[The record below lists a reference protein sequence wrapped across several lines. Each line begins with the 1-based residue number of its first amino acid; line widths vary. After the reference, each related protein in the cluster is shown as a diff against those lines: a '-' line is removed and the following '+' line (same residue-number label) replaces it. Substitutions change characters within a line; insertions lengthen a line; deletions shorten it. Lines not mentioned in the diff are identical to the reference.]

1 MFTTGYRI
9 RELIYRTSARTDHR
23 MKLMIEGYIPRK
35 VRQTN
40 TFVVSVDPNHWD
52 LCAHGPTAGSPYPSE
67 HIGEPWTGIPANSPK
82 AKGISE
88 DIQPGDLVTARVKG
102 DGYAGVWEFK
112 ERTLIQDQS
121 DVPWTD
127 REYHAVLHFR
137 ALHRDFDESY
147 NPGFTDPKYTGR
159 LQGTIINL
167 PADDPPY
174 KSDLLSKLL
183 AEVNLKENAEN
194 RIRRELTR
202 SVDVTIDSENAV
214 PDIEQ
219 PSRAESNTTR
229 IIRDTA
235 LVSELKEIYE
245 YTCQVC
251 GSRRRR
257 GAKSGYAEGHHLR
270 PLGRPH
276 NGPDI
281 EQNVLIVC
289 PNHHADL
296 DYGTLEIDPETLV
309 INHGYDDAISGRT
322 LRMAEKHS
330 LEREYIRYHNEKIV
344 DS

>member
-1 MFTTGYRI
+1 MLDSINPWKGGFYVYHRMSD
-9 RELIYRTSARTDHR
+9 RELIYRTSARIDHR

-159 LQGTIINL
+159 LQGAIINL
-167 PADDPPY
+167 QP
-174 KSDLLSKLL
+174 
-183 AEVNLKENAEN
+183 
-194 RIRRELTR
+194 
-202 SVDVTIDSENAV
+202 TI
-214 PDIEQ
+214 PI
-219 PSRAESNTTR
+219 
-229 IIRDTA
+229 
-235 LVSELKEIYE
+235 
-245 YTCQVC
+245 
-251 GSRRRR
+251 
-257 GAKSGYAEGHHLR
+257 
-270 PLGRPH
+270 
-276 NGPDI
+276 
-281 EQNVLIVC
+281 
-289 PNHHADL
+289 
-296 DYGTLEIDPETLV
+296 
-309 INHGYDDAISGRT
+309 
-322 LRMAEKHS
+322 
-330 LEREYIRYHNEKIV
+330 
-344 DS
+344 

>member
-1 MFTTGYRI
+1 M
-9 RELIYRTSARTDHR
+9 
-23 MKLMIEGYIPRK
+23 
-35 VRQTN
+35 
-40 TFVVSVDPNHWD
+40 
-52 LCAHGPTAGSPYPSE
+52 
-67 HIGEPWTGIPANSPK
+67 
-82 AKGISE
+82 
-88 DIQPGDLVTARVKG
+88 KG

-159 LQGTIINL
+159 LQVTIINL

-183 AEVNLKENAEN
+183 AEVNLKEDAEN

-257 GAKSGYAEGHHLR
+257 GAKSGYAEGNHLR

-309 INHGYDDAISGRT
+309 INHGYDDTISGRT
-322 LRMAEKHS
+322 HRMAEKHS
-330 LEREYIRYHNEKIV
+330 LEREYIRYHNEKIANPEP
-344 DS
+344 S